1 MPACMA
7 STSLIA
13 YKTVNVTKLEE
24 DVLSVIESFG
34 ASGCIFDEVQA
45 VLSHLPNSVSGRF
58 KSLERK
64 GMIVRHA
71 SDTRPGKT
79 GNPQKVIRH
88 WKFVASAPV
97 PVPIKAPKSPFLAGM
112 LFAAKAIVKADPAFK
127 GTAGAMALKSEILK
141 VAK

>member
-1 MPACMA
+1 MA

-24 DVLSVIESFG
+24 EVLAVIESFG
-34 ASGCIFDEVQA
+34 ASGCIYDQVQDI
-45 VLSHLPNSVSGRF
+45 LSHLPNSVSGRF

-64 GMIVRHA
+64 GMIIRHS

-88 WKFVASAPV
+88 WKFVASAPA
-97 PVPIKAPKSPFLAGM
+97 PVAVKAPKNPFLAGM
-112 LFAAKAIVKADPAFK
+112 LFAAKAIIKADPSFK
-127 GTAGAMALKSEILK
+127 GTVGALALKSEIRRASK
-141 VAK
+141 